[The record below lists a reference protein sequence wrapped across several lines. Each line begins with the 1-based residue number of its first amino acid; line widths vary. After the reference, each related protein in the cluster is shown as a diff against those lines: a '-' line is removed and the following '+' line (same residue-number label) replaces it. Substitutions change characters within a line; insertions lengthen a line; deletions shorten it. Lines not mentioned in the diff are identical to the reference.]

1 MSQKLADLDQEAIQ
15 ALGAA
20 SALTRERALLKL
32 QQALRKGLASKHL
45 DWTLT
50 FESLWTSSL
59 WQERLGGL
67 LGAKEGPS

>member
-1 MSQKLADLDQEAIQ
+1 MPKKLLAEPRPSQPADTF
-15 ALGAA
+15 
-20 SALTRERALLKL
+20 SS
-32 QQALRKGLASKHL
+32 GLASKHL